1 MERKRDSVKILLNT
15 SIINIWLSVLYFH
28 ITSSR
33 CAAINF
39 LRRRNFL
46 QDERET
52 MPVKFS
58 FSWLRPRSWR
68 DGGSEV
74 RRPSAL
80 SWQLKAAEIIR
91 IRPSRWWI
99 SRWAPFYSTCNA
111 GSTRW
116 GWFKVREMPRR
127 GDRREEWTPALI
139 GPSIRLS
146 LQGLLVESWVAPV
159 VYVARGWRGWTTSGT
174 ARRCL
179 WSARTRVSLW
189 YIAPRNAFFHLNR
202 PNSFRWKLCVVH
214 PLLDLLVS
222 LDFSGLWR
230 FFVREDIS
238 HAIINAKCN

>member
-1 MERKRDSVKILLNT
+1 
-15 SIINIWLSVLYFH
+15 
-28 ITSSR
+28 
-33 CAAINF
+33 
-39 LRRRNFL
+39 
-46 QDERET
+46 
-52 MPVKFS
+52 VKFS

-68 DGGSEV
+68 DGGSKV

-99 SRWAPFYSTCNA
+99 SRWAPVLFHVQMPDPRA
-111 GSTRW
+111 VDGSRYERRQ
-116 GWFKVREMPRR
+116 GR

-174 ARRCL
+174 ARRCS
-179 WSARTRVSLW
+179 WSARTRVSFW

-238 HAIINAKCN
+238 RAIINAKCN